1 MSDTYR
7 EKTLEEKN
15 DDIRFFRVDI
25 KNRFAQRLEE
35 AMSGETNLSFAQKC
49 GISEATIRKY
59 KKGETTPN
67 LEILESIAMVSGKA
81 IQWLIGAESQSVI
94 IDHPI
99 TDKGDQKQNP
109 TTDTTHELILEKPK
123 YNVVASA
130 GGGSFIDTE
139 APVEHY
145 PFTHRFLKR
154 HRLLH
159 ADLCV
164 IEARGE
170 SMEPTIEDGDEL
182 LLKLMHEPSS
192 KPLEGVYVINIDNTL
207 RVKRL
212 EFDIIRDGYR
222 IISDN
227 KLHQEEFIERNG
239 LERMKVIGEVVI
251 VMGKPSKSVPETY

>member
-1 MSDTYR
+1 MSYEESDQGNKKR
-7 EKTLEEKN
+7 NSDPFLEEGKGSIKERLVQLKKGRTN
-15 DDIRFFRVDI
+15 RQLADDWGVPLSTLTGYINRGSMPPVDTAFSIAI
-25 KNRFAQRLEE
+25 KEGVSIEWLVT
-35 AMSGETNLSFAQKC
+35 GETPQEPPILS
-49 GISEATIRKY
+49 
-59 KKGETTPN
+59 N
-67 LEILESIAMVSGKA
+67 KA
-81 IQWLIGAESQSVI
+81 PV
-94 IDHPI
+94 
-99 TDKGDQKQNP
+99 
-109 TTDTTHELILEKPK
+109 THEQILEKPK
-123 YNVVASA
+123 YNVAASA

-212 EFDIIRDGYR
+212 EFDIIQDGYR

-251 VMGKPSKSVPETY
+251 VMGKPSKSVFEG

>member
-1 MSDTYR
+1 MSYNESDQ
-7 EKTLEEKN
+7 EEKKRN
-15 DDIRFFRVDI
+15 YDPFLDEGKGSI
-25 KNRFAQRLEE
+25 KERLVQ
-35 AMSGETNLSFAQKC
+35 L
-49 GISEATIRKY
+49 
-59 KKGETTPN
+59 KKGRTNRQLADDWGVPLSTLTGYINRGSTPPVDTAF
-67 LEILESIAMVSGKA
+67 SIATKEGVS
-81 IQWLIGAESQSVI
+81 IEWLVTGEAP
-94 IDHPI
+94 IDM
-99 TDKGDQKQNP
+99 KKSSS
-109 TTDTTHELILEKPK
+109 THELVLEKPK

-139 APVEHY
+139 VPIEYY

-154 HRLLH
+154 RRLLH

-192 KPLEGVYVINIDNTL
+192 KALEGVYVVNIDNQL

-212 EFDIIRDGYR
+212 EFDVIRDGYR

-227 KLHQEEFIERNG
+227 KLYPEEFIDRDA
-239 LERMKVIGEVVI
+239 LDRMKVIGEVAL
-251 VMGKPSKSVPETY
+251 VMGAPSKGLME